1 MVTLRR
7 VRYAALEPLALPRAL
22 LATSPATEPRTR
34 GALAAR
40 GERLAGKDVRLAQ
53 LRDALDQGTLRQAHR
68 MVNTIHPA
76 EIAFLLESLP
86 PAKREIV
93 WELVDPDLEGDV
105 LLELHEDVRAELIG
119 GMDAEELVAATEGM
133 EVDDL
138 ADLFAD
144 LPEAVTQQVLRSMDH
159 QDRDRLK
166 AVLAYGEDSA
176 GGLMNTDTVSV
187 RPDVTLEVVLRY
199 LRMRGEL
206 PDRTDALYVVNRH
219 DEYLGTLHV
228 TRLLTDEP
236 DRTVSD
242 VMDSSIQSIDPAT
255 PAKEVAALFQNRD
268 LVTAPVVGSD
278 GRLLGRITIDD
289 VVDVIRGEAEHPL
302 LGLAGL
308 DEEEDVYAGIAKST
322 KRRALWL
329 GINLATAFLASAVVG
344 QFEATIQNVVALAV
358 LMPIV
363 ASMGGIAGTQ
373 TVTLIIRAL
382 ALGQVQKDSAR
393 WLLYKELAVGLLNGL
408 LWAAVVAVVTVIWFR
423 QWSIAAIIFGAML
436 INLIVAALS
445 GVLIPLALKR
455 LKIDPALASGVILTT
470 FTDCIG
476 FAALLGLG
484 AIFLH

>member
-1 MVTLRR
+1 
-7 VRYAALEPLALPRAL
+7 
-22 LATSPATEPRTR
+22 LATSSATDPRTR
-34 GALAAR
+34 GAPPAR
-40 GERLAGKDVRLAQ
+40 GERLSGKESRLAQ
-53 LRDALDQGTLRQAHR
+53 LREALDQGTLRQAHR
-68 MVNTIHPA
+68 MVNSIHPA
-76 EIAFLLESLP
+76 EIAFLMESLP
-86 PAKREIV
+86 PAKRELV

-119 GMDAEELVAATEGM
+119 GMDADELVAATEGM

-144 LPEAVTQQVLRSMDH
+144 LPEAVTQQVVRSMDH
-159 QDRDRLK
+159 QDRERLK
-166 AVLAYGEDSA
+166 SVLAYGEDTA

-206 PDRTDALYVVNRH
+206 PERTDALYVVNRH
-219 DEYLGTLHV
+219 DEYLGALHV

-236 DRTVSD
+236 DRLVSEA
-242 VMDSSIQSIDPAT
+242 MDSGVQGIDPTT
-255 PAKEVAALFQNRD
+255 PATEVATLFQSRD
-268 LVTAPVVGSD
+268 LVTAPVVAPD

-322 KRRALWL
+322 KRRAIWL

-344 QFEATIQNVVALAV
+344 QFEATIEKVVALAI

-393 WLLYKELAVGLLNGL
+393 WLLYKELAVGALNGL
-408 LWAAVVAVVTVIWFR
+408 LWAAVVSAVTLLWFR
-423 QWSIAAIIFGAML
+423 EWQIAAIIFGAML
-436 INLIVAALS
+436 INLVVAALS

-455 LKIDPALASGVILTT
+455 MKIDPALASGVILTT

-484 AIFLH
+484 AIFLR